1 MISMYRTI
9 RWSLALVL
17 SVGVAACGET
27 GPDNSNGNGNGNGD
41 GTVASVMVAPAG
53 LTLTALGMTV
63 QLTATALDASGNTIS
78 GKTFTW
84 VSVPTTIATVN
95 SSGVVTAV
103 ANGSATVTATT
114 DGIDGTSVLTVDD
127 SPITSVNVDDNFY
140 DPSSLTVA
148 SGVMVTWNWS
158 GNAPHTV
165 TFDDGIGNSG
175 EQTSGTHTRSFAST
189 GSFGYFCTVHGASVM
204 SGVVIV
210 Q

>member
-1 MISMYRTI
+1 MYRTI

-27 GPDNSNGNGNGNGD
+27 GPDNGNGNGNGNGT
-41 GTVASVMVAPAG
+41 GPVASVVVAPAG
-53 LTLTALGMTV
+53 LTLTSIGMTA
-63 QLTATALDASGNTIS
+63 QLTASALDASGNTIS

-84 VSVPTTIATVN
+84 VSVPTTIVTVN
-95 SSGVVTAV
+95 ASGVVTAE
-103 ANGSATVTATT
+103 ANGSAAVTATT
-114 DGIDGTSVLTVDD
+114 DGIDGTASITVDD
-127 SPITSVNVDDNFY
+127 SPITSVNVGDNFY

-158 GNAPHTV
+158 GGNPHTV
-165 TFDDGIGNSG
+165 TFDDGIGNSST
-175 EQTSGTHTRSFAST
+175 QTSGTHTRSFAST
-189 GSFGYFCTVHGASVM
+189 GSFGYFCTVHGAEVM